1 MLGEDQ
7 VNYLRSLGIQAA
19 FIGKR
24 KTKDQEM
31 LNGQGAFSLFYESP
45 ETLTG
50 DKNSGQHS
58 LRSFTRRILLQLV
71 VMRYIGK
78 YTDLFTRKSARL
90 KSLWGI
96 LKVEWHVFALGLK
109 SLAGVFNTENGKNGN
124 YGLNSFNGIDIPLQD
139 PH

>member
-31 LNGQGAFSLFYESP
+31 LNGQGAFSLFYRSP
-45 ETLTG
+45 ESLTG
-50 DKNSGQHS
+50 DKKFRATFSKEFYQKN
-58 LRSFTRRILLQLV
+58 TVAV
-71 VMRYIGK
+71 VMTYVGK
-78 YTDLFTRKSARL
+78 YTDLFTRKSATL

-96 LKVEWHVFALGLK
+96 LKVEWNVFALGFK
-109 SLAGVFNTENGKNGN
+109 SPAAVFNTENGKNGN